1 MKKNKCKPLIAA
13 LILFTLMPMTVLPSS
28 AMTPLPPTLLDGAAY
43 SGAQM
48 PSGSGVVIENQS
60 VTFDIGDFPDI
71 DDTDGAKKYSGSVTT
86 EYTLFNPTDKEI
98 TLKIAYPVAD
108 MPTYLYSIDAK
119 SDASLHS
126 ITVNGEKIDAELRHC
141 LDYSIYDS
149 DNSNFSSII
158 SDEYISNEFCS
169 PEMTVTKYT
178 FKQSGIKQSGA
189 YVGFDVKKYGEL
201 TGSCIYLGEYA
212 NAWDVED
219 GYVRFNFRA
228 IENGSTFDM
237 YVFGKDLGSLPKWK
251 IYKNFGV
258 EDGEEIEGKIEFV
271 SKETT
276 TFLEYVSGYYDES
289 LGINELDWFNMAATE
304 IGTTIKN
311 EQVYTSLSGL
321 KDEFK
326 SYRVKG
332 YIYNITIEPGA
343 RVTNTLTGPIYPHIE
358 TRYDPY
364 TYSYE
369 YLLFHG
375 NADMFTGQINVK
387 VDTPYYL
394 LGDNGFEKTDNGYS
408 LTLNAKDTIDENSG
422 VTYGGIRFTLC
433 ESENPEEVENNNSTG
448 LLLLLILFVLL
459 PIGLLIEAVESVVKA
474 IKNGF
479 NNLRS
484 KITK

>member
-1 MKKNKCKPLIAA
+1 MKKNKCKSLIAA

-28 AMTPLPPTLLDGAAY
+28 AMTPLPPTLLNGAAY

-48 PSGSGVVIENQS
+48 PSESGVIIENQS
-60 VTFDIGDFPDI
+60 VTFDLGDFPDI
-71 DDTDGAKKYSGSVTT
+71 DDTDGTKEYSGSVTT

-141 LDYSIYDS
+141 LDYNIYDS
-149 DNSNFSSII
+149 NSINFSSII

-189 YVGFDVKKYGEL
+189 YIGFDVKKYGEL

-212 NAWDVED
+212 NAWDVKD

-228 IENGSTFDM
+228 GENGSTFDM
-237 YVFGKDLGSLPKWK
+237 YVFGKDIGSLPKWK
-251 IYKNFGV
+251 IYKDFGV

-276 TFLEYVSGYYDES
+276 TFSEYVSGYYDES
-289 LGINELDWFNMAATE
+289 LGINELDWFNMAVTE

-311 EQVYTSLSGL
+311 DQVYTPLSGL
-321 KDEFK
+321 KNGFK

-332 YIYNITIEPGA
+332 YIYNITIESGA

-364 TYSYE
+364 TYNYE
-369 YLLFHG
+369 YNLFYQ
-375 NADMFTGQINVK
+375 NAEMFTGQINVK
-387 VDTPYYL
+387 VNTPYYML
-394 LGDNGFEKTDNGYS
+394 EGKNFVKSENGYS
-408 LTLNAKDTIDENSG
+408 LTLNAKEKIDENSD
-422 VTYGGIRFTLC
+422 VIQGGINFTLS
-433 ESENPEEVENNNSTG
+433 ESENPKEVKKNNTG
-448 LLLLLILFVLL
+448 LLLILIFFVLL

-474 IKNGF
+474 VKNGF

>member
-1 MKKNKCKPLIAA
+1 MKKNKCKSLIAA

-48 PSGSGVVIENQS
+48 PSESGVIIENQS

-149 DNSNFSSII
+149 DNSNFRSII

-189 YVGFDVKKYGEL
+189 YIGFDVKKYGEL

-212 NAWDVED
+212 HAWDVKD
-219 GYVRFNFRA
+219 GYRRFHIIA
-228 IENGSTFDM
+228 GENGSTFDM

-251 IYKNFGV
+251 IYKNLHLR
-258 EDGEEIEGKIEFV
+258 DGDEIEGKIEFV

-289 LGINELDWFNMAATE
+289 LGISELDWFNMAATE
-304 IGTTIKN
+304 IGTAIKN
-311 EQVYTSLSGL
+311 DQVYTSISGL
-321 KDEFK
+321 RDGFK
-326 SYRVKG
+326 SLRAKG
-332 YIYNITIEPGA
+332 FIYDITIEPGA

-394 LGDNGFEKTDNGYS
+394 LGDNGFTKTDDGYS
-408 LTLNAKDTIDENSG
+408 LTLNAKEKIDENFD
-422 VTYGGIRFTLC
+422 VIQGGINFTLS
-433 ESENPEEVENNNSTG
+433 EFENPKEVKKNNTG
-448 LLLLLILFVLL
+448 LLLILILFVLL
-459 PIGLLIEAVESVVKA
+459 PIGLLIEAVESVVRA
-474 IKNGF
+474 VKNGF

>member
-1 MKKNKCKPLIAA
+1 MKKDKRKSLIAA
-13 LILFTLMPMTVLPSS
+13 LILFTLLPMTVIPSS
-28 AMTPLPPTLLDGAAY
+28 AMTPLPPSLLDGAAY

-48 PSGSGVVIENQS
+48 PSESGVVIENQS
-60 VTFDIGDFPDI
+60 VTFDLGDFPLIRDAE
-71 DDTDGAKKYSGSVTT
+71 GAEKYSGRVTT

-149 DNSNFSSII
+149 DNSNFGSII

-178 FKQSGIKQSGA
+178 FKQTGVKQSGA
-189 YVGFDVKKYGEL
+189 YIGFDVKKNGQL
-201 TGSCIYLGEYA
+201 TGSCIYLGEYS
-212 NAWDVED
+212 NAWDVKED
-219 GYVRFNFRA
+219 YRRFNIRA

-237 YVFGKDLGSLPKWK
+237 YVFGKDLSYLPKWTV
-251 IYKNFGV
+251 YKDFGV

-276 TFLEYVSGYYDES
+276 TLSEFVSRYYDES
-289 LGINELDWFNMAATE
+289 LGINEIDWFNMAATE
-304 IGTTIKN
+304 IGTTIKR
-311 EQVYTSLSGL
+311 EQVYTSISGL
-321 KDEFK
+321 RDGFK

-332 YIYNITIEPGA
+332 FVYDITIEPGA
-343 RVTNTLTGPIYPHIE
+343 KVTHTITGPIYPHIE
-358 TRYDPY
+358 TKFDPY
-364 TYSYE
+364 TYNYE
-369 YLLFHG
+369 YNLFYQ
-375 NADMFTGQINVK
+375 NADMFTGQIYVK
-387 VDTPYYL
+387 VNTPYYML
-394 LGDNGFEKTDNGYS
+394 EGKDFTKTDGGYS
-408 LTLNAKDTIDENSG
+408 LTLNAKDRIDENSE

-433 ESENPEEVENNNSTG
+433 ESENPEEVNDNSTG
-448 LLLLLILFVLL
+448 ILLLLILFVLL
-459 PIGLLIEAVESVVKA
+459 PIGLLIEAVESVVGA
-474 IKNGF
+474 VKNGF